1 MLTADLAQSWQRGD
15 QTGPR
20 LIDAADAD
28 YLSDAAALIKL
39 FQEHDGRARLELDEA
54 LAEHVG
60 LGTDYRIQRGLIKLL
75 FDRCTFETVAAKD
88 PVEIR
93 RALFR
98 KAGAH
103 YPLLNGSPAAT
114 ELVAEVARELECPP
128 TDLLVALYADLPE
141 RQKLIS
147 FERIAPR
154 ELLDLYNVAQAQAL
168 LYRCVEMRLT
178 IEPQA
183 PSGYRELFNAIKAY
197 RLLHT
202 IKGNAAEGYEV
213 RVDGP
218 LSLFQR
224 SQKYGVQMAVF
235 LPALLL
241 CTGWHMR
248 AEIAP
253 KPPHARAFFELD
265 SRQKR
270 LRSHYRT
277 VTFYAQS
284 DEDDLAERWARCDTP
299 WTLEMNS
306 EVVDLGASAFIP
318 DYVLAHPD
326 GRRVYL
332 ELLGFWTPQYLHE
345 RLREFQHAAFD
356 RFILT
361 ASDELRGSRDP
372 LPQIPPHVV
381 VYKHKLNPAEVIAAI
396 DKTSD
401 NAHGATRV

>member
-15 QTGPR
+15 RTGPR

-28 YLSDAAALIKL
+28 NLSDAAALIRL
-39 FQEHDGRARLELDEA
+39 FQDFDGRARMELDEA

-60 LGTDYRIQRGLIKLL
+60 LGTDYRLQRGLIKLL
-75 FDRCTFETVAAKD
+75 LDRCTFETVAAKD

-98 KAGAH
+98 KARER
-103 YPLLNGSPAAT
+103 YPLLKGSPAAA
-114 ELVAEVARELECPP
+114 ELVNEVARELECPP
-128 TDLLVALYADLPE
+128 ADLLAALYADLPE
-141 RQKLIS
+141 RQRLLS

-168 LYRCVEMRLT
+168 LYRCVELRLR

-183 PSGYRELFNAIKAY
+183 PAGYRELFGAIKAY

-202 IKGNAAEGYEV
+202 IKGNAATGYEV

-241 CTGWHMR
+241 CAGWRMR

-253 KPPHARAFFELD
+253 KPPAPRAFFELD

-270 LRSHYRT
+270 LRSHYRNLT
-277 VTFYAQS
+277 LYAEP
-284 DEDDLAERWARCDTP
+284 DKDALAESWARFDSP
-299 WTLEMNS
+299 WALEANN

-326 GRRVYL
+326 GRRVHL
-332 ELLGFWTPQYLHE
+332 ELLGFWTPQYLYE
-345 RLREFQHAAFD
+345 RLHEFTHAGYTD
-356 RFILT
+356 FILA

-372 LPQIPPHVV
+372 LPRIPPHVV
-381 VYKHKLNPAEVIAAI
+381 IFKRKLDPAEIVAAV
-396 DKTSD
+396 DHT
-401 NAHGATRV
+401 VEE